1 MSKRRLLE
9 QQKKYDE
16 WKRKRDARESGNL
29 DLERPVCEADN
40 RPNPPNEHRLSSVHD
55 EPKRVRSK
63 EAEENRRKY
72 PEIARFVDE
81 CRRVFGPDVRVVSI
95 TPLQSPTNH
104 GSDEA
109 DAQDDPQSE

>member
-1 MSKRRLLE
+1 MSKRKILA

-29 DLERPVCEADN
+29 DLEQPVCEADD

-72 PEIARFVDE
+72 PEIAQFVDE
-81 CRRVFGPDVRVVSI
+81 CRRVFGPGVRVISI
-95 TPLQSPTNH
+95 TPCQSPTNRE
-104 GSDEA
+104 SDEA
-109 DAQDDPQSE
+109 DAPDDQLF

>member
-1 MSKRRLLE
+1 MSKRKILE

-16 WKRKRDARESGNL
+16 WKRKRDARESS
-29 DLERPVCEADN
+29 DLCLKEPVCEGDL
-40 RPNPPNEHRLSSVHD
+40 RSQQLDEHRLSSVHD
-55 EPKRVRSK
+55 ESKRVRSK

>member
-1 MSKRRLLE
+1 MSKRKLLE
-9 QQKKYDE
+9 QQRKYEE
-16 WKRKRDARESGNL
+16 WKRQRDARESGDL
-29 DLERPVCEADN
+29 DLERSVCEADN

-95 TPLQSPTNH
+95 TPLQSPTSR

>member
-16 WKRKRDARESGNL
+16 WKRQRDARENS
-29 DLERPVCEADN
+29 DLCLEEPVCEGDL
-40 RPNPPNEHRLSSVHD
+40 RSQQLDEQGLPPVHD
-55 EPKRVRSK
+55 EPERIRSK

-81 CRRVFGPDVRVVSI
+81 CRRVFGPDVRVISI
-95 TPLQSPTNH
+95 TPHRSPTNR

-109 DAQDDPQSE
+109 DAPTDPQSE